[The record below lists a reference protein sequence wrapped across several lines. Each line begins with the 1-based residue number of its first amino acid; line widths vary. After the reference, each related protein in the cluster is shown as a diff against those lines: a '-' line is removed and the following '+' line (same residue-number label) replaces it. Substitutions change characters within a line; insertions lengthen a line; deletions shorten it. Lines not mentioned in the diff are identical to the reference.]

1 MKPGY
6 HVENQGKPAGPTDPR
21 WRGQLNEENMLTKKI
36 TYSALYIALGI
47 MLPLAFHLLGLG
59 PSFLPMHIPVL
70 LSGFHLGPAAGLMC
84 GLVTPVLSHL
94 VIGMPPLSPPMLP
107 LMMVELPIYGFIGGL
122 LYNAYGINIWISLI
136 TSMVLGRLGSGLMAW
151 LLSGLFY
158 LAVPPQAYLLGSL
171 LIGLPGIVLQL
182 LLVPI
187 FVRLL
192 KGRGR

>member
-1 MKPGY
+1 
-6 HVENQGKPAGPTDPR
+6 
-21 WRGQLNEENMLTKKI
+21 MLAKKI

-47 MLPLAFHLLGLG
+47 MVPLAFHLFGLG

-84 GLVTPVLSHL
+84 GLITPVLSHL
-94 VIGMPPLSPPMLP
+94 AIGMPPLSPPMLP
-107 LMMVELPIYGFIGGL
+107 LMMVELPVYGFTAGL
-122 LYNAYGINIWISLI
+122 LYKTYGLNIWISLI
-136 TSMVLGRLGSGLMAW
+136 ASMILGRLGAGLTGW
-151 LLSGLFY
+151 LLSGLFH
-158 LAVPPQAYLLGSL
+158 LAIPPQAYLLGSL

-182 LLVPI
+182 LLVPV